1 MPTILRHSTALPYAL
16 SPLPH
21 LTTKL
26 SLALVRALLPF
37 DLVIVPGLFGSGE
50 DHWQSIWTSLF
61 LAHGVSV
68 RRVEQDNWATPSP
81 SAWHERLQQ
90 TLAATRKPVILI
102 AHSLGAILSTRHATH
117 TATLNKYETSRVVG
131 ALLVAPADAANHK
144 GPDAARIEGFM
155 PPPSQKLPFP
165 TTLVFSQNDPW
176 LEVERAHQLA
186 KNWGASLLDAGY
198 AGHIGQD
205 ANVEHW
211 PLGLNALHSLALTCH
226 TTQTFSHT

>member
-26 SLALVRALLPF
+26 SAALVRALLPF

-50 DHWQSIWTSLF
+50 DHWQSIWASLF
-61 LAHGVSV
+61 QAHGVSV
-68 RRVEQDNWATPSP
+68 RRVEQDDWENPTPA
-81 SAWHERLQQ
+81 AWHERLHQ
-90 TLAATRKPVILI
+90 TLAASRKPVLLI
-102 AHSLGAILSTRHATH
+102 AHSLGAILSARHASN
-117 TATLNKYETSRVVG
+117 ATSRNMYGTSSVVG
-131 ALLVAPADAANHK
+131 ALLVAPADAANHT

-165 TTLVFSQNDPW
+165 ATLVFSQNDPW
-176 LEVERAHQLA
+176 LEVNRAHQLA

-211 PLGLNALHSLALTCH
+211 PLGLNALHALALTCH
-226 TTQTFSHT
+226 ATQAFSRT